1 LQLAEDRTA
10 KAAMQVVANA
20 DRRFPAAASA
30 DVSEEERHAIAHA
43 RYQVEQ
49 ASAEKPECCFDF
61 DLVRD
66 LLRVI
71 DRRYPAAASA
81 DVTRNEAAWVL
92 LHRWENIAKNGGE
105 RWLREHPLVA
115 ETEKLLNEEAVSQ
128 SPAAAS
134 ADEIGEQGKVV
145 TVSTPEELAAVLA
158 VDDDSRCQVLPDGS
172 VVREACQC
180 PKCGR
185 MHRHLGNPP
194 ASLRSPA
201 ARNDQEGWDLV
212 AKSWQILESHSFP
225 PEACDYLPDAIDNA
239 ITCLVDTREKLLAE
253 VLQLRA
259 QVERQ
264 AKALQKIADLIDAE
278 DALEPLDDAIQIATR
293 ALSSTDSEASR

>member
-1 LQLAEDRTA
+1 MNDTKTIAKLLRAIAGGSDARESKHDVIFTA
-10 KAAMQVVANA
+10 AADLL
-20 DRRFPAAASA
+20 DRR
-30 DVSEEERHAIAHA
+30 
-43 RYQVEQ
+43 
-49 ASAEKPECCFDF
+49 
-61 DLVRD
+61 
-66 LLRVI
+66 
-71 DRRYPAAASA
+71 SA

-201 ARNDQEGWDLV
+201 GKADQTDYWRM
-212 AKSWQILESHSFP
+212 LES
-225 PEACDYLPDAIDNA
+225 E
-239 ITCLVDTREKLLAE
+239 VTRLRFENSQLANQVEGCATWQPIETAPKDGRE
-253 VLQLRA
+253 VLLWLGA
-259 QVERQ
+259 PWSKPE
-264 AKALQKIADLIDAE
+264 KARWYEPWSNWMCGAVPFDPAREEYHGIGAALPTHWMPLPSSPLPSTTRPIADA
-278 DALEPLDDAIQIATR
+278 
-293 ALSSTDSEASR
+293 SSAAAPTEGK